1 MNHKTL
7 TIAVLIFSL
16 LLTALMLRR
25 GDLAWLALPFLVY
38 LAAGIFLSPAR
49 ESIHLQAERVVN
61 RTSAGEL
68 ALVEVRVTVRN
79 LGVNLDRVDLSDLL
93 PEGVR
98 ASQGQVNKRTALR
111 SGEEA
116 QLTYSF
122 REKRGSYTWKNVRA
136 VVSDPFGLV
145 ETAYLLPA
153 RGEIQV
159 QPERDA
165 LRRLPLRPRSTLHSP
180 GSIPARLGGSGTDFW
195 GVREYQP
202 GDPLRWLDWRLTA
215 RHPHKFFSKEF
226 EQEEIADIGLILDAR
241 EKTDLRLEDAAHR
254 GAARQEVAAHPID
267 AAHRVDA
274 AQQDVAEH
282 DADSLFEHSVSA
294 TAGLAEAFLHQGH
307 RVSLM
312 MFGGE
317 IETVFPGYGKVQLNK
332 IMRCLAHARTGTN
345 SLADVIDYLPLRMFS
360 RRALLIVFSPLAPN
374 DWPFFLR
381 LRASGYQGLLISPN
395 PFEFM
400 T

>member
-241 EKTDLRLEDAAHR
+241 EKTDLRLEDAA
-254 GAARQEVAAHPID
+254 RQEVRATGSRGAS
-267 AAHRVDA
+267 HRCGA
-274 AQQDVAEH
+274 
-282 DADSLFEHSVSA
+282 SGRCGA
-294 TAGLAEAFLHQGH
+294 TRCCGARCGQPVRTL
-307 RVSLM
+307 
-312 MFGGE
+312 GE
-317 IETVFPGYGKVQLNK
+317 RY
-332 IMRCLAHARTGTN
+332 
-345 SLADVIDYLPLRMFS
+345 
-360 RRALLIVFSPLAPN
+360 RRAGRGLFAPGAPGEP
-374 DWPFFLR
+374 DDVRRRDRDGVPR
-381 LRASGYQGLLISPN
+381 LRQSAAKQNHALPGARADRDKQPGGRD
-395 PFEFM
+395 
-400 T
+400 